1 MQIYGTSQ
9 LHGAQSISGPHASR
23 PTPNEQVSSTTS
35 TGDRLDIS
43 AAGEL
48 AGKLS
53 EIPDIRHD
61 RVQALR
67 TAIQN
72 GTYETHDK
80 LNAAVDRLLDE
91 IA

>member
-23 PTPNEQVSSTTS
+23 LTPNEQASTS
-35 TGDRLDIS
+35 TLAGDRLDIS
-43 AAGEL
+43 EAGQL

-61 RVQALR
+61 RVQVLR
-67 TAIQN
+67 AAIAN

>member
-9 LHGAQSISGPHASR
+9 LHGAQSINGPHTSR
-23 PTPNEQVSSTTS
+23 LAPNENVSAAAPGS
-35 TGDRLDIS
+35 DQLDIS
-43 AAGEL
+43 EAGQL
-48 AGKLS
+48 ASKLS

-72 GTYETHDK
+72 GTYDTHDK